1 LIFGQVTYAPGAPED
16 APRWCWM
23 CDCDECKNLGDKR
36 EIHAAFKTRREAESD
51 AMEWI
56 RAINE
61 KPPPCAIQMDHDG
74 LFVIFDGMKI
84 ARRAD
89 PDTPQARTW
98 VSLEPGYAV
107 LDNADMT
114 AITVEY
120 YGKRVH

>member
-1 LIFGQVTYAPGAPED
+1 
-16 APRWCWM
+16 
-23 CDCDECKNLGDKR
+23 
-36 EIHAAFKTRREAESD
+36 
-51 AMEWI
+51 
-56 RAINE
+56 
-61 KPPPCAIQMDHDG
+61 
-74 LFVIFDGMKI
+74 MKI

-120 YGKRVH
+120 YGTLVH